1 LRFVETNDKI
11 NRYMK
16 IPHTFTIVFSLVLL
30 CAIATWFVPGGAFA
44 RKTVEIDG
52 ATRSV
57 VVADSFQ
64 YTENVPQ
71 TWQVFTAFFNGFKK
85 TANIIVFILM
95 IGGAFWVLN
104 STNAINIGIFS
115 FLRSTEKLQKN
126 RWFKKINVNG
136 IVITLLMLMFSLFG
150 AVFGMSEECIAFI
163 IIFVPLAISMGYDSV
178 TGLLMCYVAAH
189 VGFAGAMLNPF
200 TIGIAQGLS
209 GLPTFSGLEYRML
222 CWLILTV
229 IAIVFTLWY
238 AGRVKKNPTK
248 SFMYQLDSYW
258 RNKAAETQDVHET
271 KKSTKGTWAV
281 FGIISLVL
289 IYCAALFTHSD
300 ISIGNSTFHII
311 LFPVIAAIFIP
322 FGFYSAY
329 KSAHSYILSLLL
341 LTIVLLVVGVLGYD
355 WYVGE
360 IAGLFFAMG
369 IASGFAFSITFD
381 KIVRLFLEGCKDIM
395 NAALVVGMA
404 GGIIIILEDGKIM
417 DTILYGVSQTMSDA
431 GKTGSVGAM
440 YFIQSVINILIP
452 SGSAKAALT
461 IPMMAE
467 FSDIIGVSRQLTV
480 LAFQFGDGFTNIITP
495 ASGVL
500 IGCLGIARVP
510 YSKWLK
516 FIFPFL
522 FILMIIGF
530 FLLLPPLFMHFN
542 GY

>member
-1 LRFVETNDKI
+1 
-11 NRYMK
+11 
-16 IPHTFTIVFSLVLL
+16 
-30 CAIATWFVPGGAFA
+30 
-44 RKTVEIDG
+44 
-52 ATRSV
+52 
-57 VVADSFQ
+57 
-64 YTENVPQ
+64 
-71 TWQVFTAFFNGFKK
+71 
-85 TANIIVFILM
+85 
-95 IGGAFWVLN
+95 
-104 STNAINIGIFS
+104 
-115 FLRSTEKLQKN
+115 
-126 RWFKKINVNG
+126 
-136 IVITLLMLMFSLFG
+136 
-150 AVFGMSEECIAFI
+150 MSEECIAFI

-209 GLPTFSGLEYRML
+209 GLPAFSGLEYRRL
-222 CWLILTV
+222 CWIILTV
-229 IAIVFTLWY
+229 VDVVFTLWY
-238 AGRVKKNPTK
+238 AGRVKKNPKK
-248 SFMYQLDSYW
+248 SFMYELDAYW
-258 RNKAAETQDVHET
+258 RNRAAETQEVHET
-271 KKSTKGTWAV
+271 QKSTKGTWAV
-281 FGIISLVL
+281 YGIISLLL
-289 IYCAALFTHSD
+289 IYCSFAFTYSD
-300 ISIGNSTFHII
+300 ISIGNSSFHLI

-322 FGFYSAY
+322 LGLYSAR
-329 KSAHSYILSLLL
+329 KSVHGYILSLLL
-341 LTIVLLVVGVLGYD
+341 LTIVILVVGVLGYG

-360 IAGLFFAMG
+360 IAGLFFALG
-369 IASGFAFSITFD
+369 IASGFAFSIKFD

-395 NAALVVGMA
+395 NAALVVGIA
-404 GGIIIILEDGKIM
+404 GGIIIILEDGKII
-417 DTILYGVSQTMSDA
+417 DTILYGVSQTMSGA

-480 LAFQFGDGFTNIITP
+480 LAFQFGDGFTNMITP

-522 FILMIIGF
+522 CILLIIGF

>member
-1 LRFVETNDKI
+1 
-11 NRYMK
+11 MK
-16 IPHTFTIVFSLVLL
+16 IPHTFTIVFCLVII
-30 CAIATWFVPGGAFA
+30 CAVATWVVPGGEFA
-44 RKTVEIDG
+44 RETIEIEG
-52 ATRSV
+52 VSRSV

-64 YTENVPQ
+64 YTEHSPQ
-71 TWQVFTAFFNGFKK
+71 TWQLFTSFFNGFKK
-85 TANIIVFILM
+85 TSNIIVFILM

-126 RWFKKINVNG
+126 RWFKKINVNN
-136 IVITLLMLMFSLFG
+136 IVIMLIMLMFSLFG

-209 GLPTFSGLEYRML
+209 GLPTFSGLEYRAL
-222 CWLILTV
+222 CWIILTV

-238 AGRVKKNPTK
+238 ARRVKKNPKK
-248 SFMYQLDSYW
+248 SFMYELDSFW
-258 RNKAAETQDVHET
+258 RQKAADTQEVHET
-271 KKSTKGTWAV
+271 QKSSGATWVV
-281 FGIISLVL
+281 FGIISAVL
-289 IYCAALFTHSD
+289 IYCAFAFTYSN
-300 ISIGNSTFHII
+300 ISLGNNTFTIT
-311 LFPVIAAIFIP
+311 LFPVIAAVFIP
-322 FGFYSAY
+322 FGFYTAY
-329 KSAHSYILSLLL
+329 QSAHSYILSLLL
-341 LTIVLLVVGVLGYD
+341 LTIVMLVVGVLGYG

-369 IASGFAFSITFD
+369 IASGFAFGIKFD
-381 KIVRLFLEGCKDIM
+381 KIIRLFLDGCKDIM
-395 NAALVVGMA
+395 NAALVVGIA
-404 GGIIIILEDGKIM
+404 GGIIIILEDGKII
-417 DTILYGVSQTMSDA
+417 DTILYGVSQTMSGA

-461 IPMMAE
+461 MPMMSE

-480 LAFQFGDGFTNIITP
+480 LAFQFGDGFTNMITP

-516 FIFPFL
+516 FFFPFL
-522 FILMIIGF
+522 CILLIIGF
-530 FLLLPPLFMHFN
+530 LLLLPPLFISFN
-542 GY
+542 GF